1 MKAIVID
8 DQPMV
13 TIAFYQLL
21 KSITPD
27 AEITVCA
34 KTEAFLA
41 SPSRCDL
48 AIVGQDMDIADYEHA
63 VQSIHSRFPEA
74 QVVLYSQCLSRELV
88 GNALRCGASGVIPKQ
103 ASYEVILNALKL
115 ILAGD
120 IYVPAARPQTAPVS
134 SIYPA
139 ALETPKPQFSG
150 LDERL
155 SEREVEVLDLVVAG
169 LSNKVIASRLQIAES
184 TVKVHVSSILRL
196 FNVNSRTQ
204 ISYQVMRERHTA

>member
-13 TIAFYQLL
+13 AIAFCQLL

-34 KTEAFLA
+34 KTEAYLA
-41 SPSRCDL
+41 NPSRCDL
-48 AIVGQDMDIADYEHA
+48 VILGQDMDATGYEHA
-63 VQSIHSRFPEA
+63 VQSVHVRFPEA
-74 QVVLYSQCLSRELV
+74 QVVLYAQRPSRGLV
-88 GNALRCGASGVIPKQ
+88 GDALRCGASGVIPKH

-120 IYVPAARPQTAPVS
+120 IYVPAVRPQMTPASIHS
-134 SIYPA
+134 SPQE
-139 ALETPKPQFSG
+139 ALKPPFSG

-155 SEREVEVLDLVVAG
+155 SEREAEVLDLVVAG